1 MTLFSRAVPSD
12 YRLASGKQTTCPNP
26 GVLAPGEK
34 CHYGLTLTPAM
45 AGLNRGPATI
55 LANARN
61 PASMVS
67 LVGRGK

>member
-26 GVLAPGEK
+26 GVLAPGRK
-34 CHYGLTLTPAM
+34 CHYGLTLM
-45 AGLNRGPATI
+45 AGLDDEQATI
-55 LANARN
+55 LTNASN

-67 LVGRGK
+67 LVGSGK

>member
-26 GVLAPGEK
+26 GVLAPGRK

-45 AGLNRGPATI
+45 AGLDDEQATI
-55 LANARN
+55 LTNASN
-61 PASMVS
+61 PASMVCP
-67 LVGRGK
+67 VGSGK